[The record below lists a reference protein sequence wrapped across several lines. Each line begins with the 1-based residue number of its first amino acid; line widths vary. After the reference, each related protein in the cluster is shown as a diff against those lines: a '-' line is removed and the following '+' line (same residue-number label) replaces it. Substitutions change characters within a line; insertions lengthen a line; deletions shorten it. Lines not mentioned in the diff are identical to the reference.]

1 MKFLSVC
8 SGIEAASVAWHDL
21 GFECVGVSE
30 IDKFPSEVLKHHY
43 PSVPNLGDMT
53 KYKEWNN
60 DLAPDLLV
68 GGTPCQSFSVAGL
81 RKGMDDPRGNLALT
95 YVGIAEK
102 YKPQWFIWENVPGVL
117 SSSGGKD
124 FSSFLSAMADIG
136 YGIAYRVL
144 DAQFFGV
151 PQRRRRVFVVGYLG
165 DYRPAVSVLFE
176 PSSVFGH
183 TPKGRKKGKGT
194 TAPTETSPRTDDEG
208 LNADKV
214 GALLARD
221 YKDINTDGLLQG
233 KAIIEAQFWN
243 GSQTAEALT
252 ATFNNQRMAD
262 KGRMQ
267 MVVEPDNSV
276 GIDIYNVSLT
286 GNISCTVTARSGENA
301 CSGPK
306 VLQPIVLM
314 DQGGSFMSINE
325 SGLVGTLRAQV
336 AGHPPIVTENTHAT
350 LTTTHGP
357 RQGSSNEGVSSV
369 KAIFSNTMRVRR
381 LTPVECERLQ
391 GFPDGWTQIPYGK
404 KNKEQCPEGHR
415 YKALGN
421 SMAVPVMRWIGRRI
435 KLFNEV
441 NDAIQSAKVGQAN
454 D

>member
-43 PSVPNLGDMT
+43 PSVPNLGDMNN
-53 KYKEWNN
+53 YKEWKD

-194 TAPTETSPRTDDEG
+194 AASVETSPRADDKLAFRKSRRAQTNTDD
-208 LNADKV
+208 
-214 GALLARD
+214 
-221 YKDINTDGLLQG
+221 
-233 KAIIEAQFWN
+233 
-243 GSQTAEALT
+243 
-252 ATFNNQRMAD
+252 
-262 KGRMQ
+262 
-267 MVVEPDNSV
+267 
-276 GIDIYNVSLT
+276 
-286 GNISCTVTARSGENA
+286 
-301 CSGPK
+301 
-306 VLQPIVLM
+306 
-314 DQGGSFMSINE
+314 
-325 SGLVGTLRAQV
+325 
-336 AGHPPIVTENTHAT
+336 
-350 LTTTHGP
+350 
-357 RQGSSNEGVSSV
+357 
-369 KAIFSNTMRVRR
+369 
-381 LTPVECERLQ
+381 
-391 GFPDGWTQIPYGK
+391 
-404 KNKEQCPEGHR
+404 
-415 YKALGN
+415 
-421 SMAVPVMRWIGRRI
+421 
-435 KLFNEV
+435 
-441 NDAIQSAKVGQAN
+441 
-454 D
+454 